1 MMACLDNI
9 KRHKLINHE
18 AEVQKSYRLIHPSQI
33 RILIK
38 HEYWII
44 WESTPVVTFLIY
56 TVCNTLRL
64 TKKNT
69 ETEKKISSSISP
81 RTCNGN
87 TSNSRIEHGVC
98 GPPAASRILGGAG
111 RAESPL
117 KARAPP
123 PQQTPIRSKVSP
135 SSLLGTN
142 CSLQIDLARSLARV
156 LSRSGGACLFL
167 VGPSPRHDLDSPRPP
182 PKVR

>member
-87 TSNSRIEHGVC
+87 TSNSRIDTGCVAHLQRH
-98 GPPAASRILGGAG
+98 ASSEEQAVP
-111 RAESPL
+111 RA
-117 KARAPP
+117 
-123 PQQTPIRSKVSP
+123 
-135 SSLLGTN
+135 
-142 CSLQIDLARSLARV
+142 
-156 LSRSGGACLFL
+156 
-167 VGPSPRHDLDSPRPP
+167 H
-182 PKVR
+182 